1 MQRIVGTMAV
11 VIGAVWIG
19 AASAIPTDGGGRAT
33 AAERDAIALHAEQAE
48 SEAALQRDMEALYV
62 AVRAY
67 RDVEMAAEAGYA
79 QASGCMT
86 SDVGAQGIHLA
97 SDALFVP
104 AVDAHAPQLLMYEPQ
119 ADGSMRFI
127 GIEYLVFQEAW
138 HAAGHE
144 ERPVLFGQTFGLN
157 ETLLDEPFYLLHV
170 WIAQYNPLG
179 LFADWNPLVDC
190 SHEGA
195 VESTHGVGGH

>member
-1 MQRIVGTMAV
+1 MRRTLVTMV
-11 VIGAVWIG
+11 VVAGAALIG
-19 AASAIPTDGGGRAT
+19 AAWAIPTEGGGRAT
-33 AAERDAIALHAEQAE
+33 AAERDAIVRRAGQAA
-48 SEAALQRDMEALYV
+48 SEAALQRDMEALY
-62 AVRAY
+62 ATVRVY
-67 RDVEMAAEAGYA
+67 RDVEVAAEAGYA

-86 SDVGAQGIHLA
+86 SDLGAQGIHLA
-97 SDALFVP
+97 SDELFVP

-119 ADGSMRFI
+119 ADGGMRFI

-138 HAAGHE
+138 HAAGHV
-144 ERPVLFGQTFGLN
+144 ERPVLFGRTFGLN